1 MKDSF
6 MILIGIVGL
15 IAVLSLVS
23 EGIKMARAEAEKEE
37 NETKRFVFNHVLDL
51 ADTIVKS
58 LNQTVVSP
66 LKDSPELRFDK
77 EAQKRV
83 LKTAEDKI
91 KSILDDKS
99 KELLGE
105 YLGTDKKVD
114 DFIKDAIEAKV
125 SEAKSK

>member
-23 EGIKMARAEAEKEE
+23 QEIKKARAIVEKEE
-37 NETKRFVFNHVLDL
+37 NQTKRFVFNHVLDL

-66 LKDSPELRFDK
+66 LKDSPELSFDK

>member
-105 YLGTDKKVD
+105 YLGTDKKVN